1 MKIKKGDFIE
11 IDFIGKIKES
21 NTIFDL
27 TEESEAKKHDLYNPK
42 QIYKPIVLCIGENE
56 IIKGLDEEL
65 IDKEPKKSYSIEL
78 SPEKAFGKKNPKL
91 IKLIPASAFKKQNIT
106 PFPGLQLNMD
116 GIVGTIRAVSGG
128 RIIVDFNHPL
138 AGKNLIYEI
147 KINKIITDD
156 KEKVKSILKFDK
168 FELKNNELTIKQQ
181 PPEKIQ
187 EAIKKQ
193 IKKHV
198 KNIKQITFSKPTTK
212 NN

>member
-65 IDKEPKKSYSIEL
+65 INKEPKKSYSIEL

-91 IKLIPASAFKKQNIT
+91 IKLIPTSAFKKQNIT

-198 KNIKQITFSKPTTK
+198 KNIKKITFSKPTTK

>member
-116 GIVGTIRAVSGG
+116 GIVGTVRAVSGG

-156 KEKVKSILKFDK
+156 KEKVESILKFDK
-168 FELKNNELTIKQQ
+168 FELKNNELTINQQ

-198 KNIKQITFSKPTTK
+198 KNIKKITFSKPTTK